1 MWSQPVLSTL
11 VVVVSDLL
19 SILKLSFRSRTALL
33 AENLFLRKQLAFYE
47 EHKIRPRL
55 LTDATRLTLV
65 LWSRWFNWKD
75 ALIIVKPETLIGWH
89 RKGFRLFWRWKSS
102 REDLDCRR
110 TSEGLLCAWCARTRR
125 GARRVAD
132 ELSLKLGIFVSP
144 RTVRK
149 YWPWQPNNGNQNRV
163 STQRWGTF
171 VRNHADAIVAC
182 DFMMAVTAR
191 FQFLYVM
198 VVLELG
204 SRRILHCNVTLQ
216 LPQ

>member
-125 GARRVAD
+125 GARHEWRTSSR
-132 ELSLKLGIFVSP
+132 LSSAFCIAAHG
-144 RTVRK
+144 
-149 YWPWQPNNGNQNRV
+149 
-163 STQRWGTF
+163 
-171 VRNHADAIVAC
+171 AE
-182 DFMMAVTAR
+182 
-191 FQFLYVM
+191 
-198 VVLELG
+198 VLALAAQQWE
-204 SRRILHCNVTLQ
+204 
-216 LPQ
+216 PE